1 MDVVSAECGVLEEVR
16 GLVVDL
22 ERVVVC
28 EAIDVQEVV
37 VVIHHEA
44 QYKRLRNRSYGTR

>member
-1 MDVVSAECGVLEEVR
+1 MDVVNAECGVLEEVG

-28 EAIDVQEVV
+28 EAIEVQKVA
-37 VVIHHEA
+37 VVIHQKA
-44 QYKRLRNRSYGTR
+44 